1 MHYYDFPSKLY
12 LEQVVTSINLST
24 FFLVTF
30 FNYILKESFLFSFTK
45 NTYYELFIILLVVDE
60 FNFI

>member
-12 LEQVVTSINLST
+12 LEQVVTSIKLST
-24 FFLVTF
+24 FFLVAF

-45 NTYYELFIILLVVDE
+45 NTCYELFIILLVVDE
-60 FNFI
+60 FYFI